1 MDINGI
7 IHSISG
13 VVITLIAPIELVCP
27 MPELQ
32 GTAYRKTADESAK
45 ISSFLSVGWE
55 NMADTQ
61 RKTHVALE
69 PHVHELYLLDFISIV
84 IFRLTHTE
92 VKLGH
97 APSSLNKG

>member
-32 GTAYRKTADESAK
+32 GTSYRKTADESAK
-45 ISSFLSVGWE
+45 ISSCLSVGWE
-55 NMADTQ
+55 NMGDTR

-69 PHVHELYLLDFISIV
+69 PHVHELYSLDFISIV

-92 VKLGH
+92 VKLAH
-97 APSSLNKG
+97 APSLH